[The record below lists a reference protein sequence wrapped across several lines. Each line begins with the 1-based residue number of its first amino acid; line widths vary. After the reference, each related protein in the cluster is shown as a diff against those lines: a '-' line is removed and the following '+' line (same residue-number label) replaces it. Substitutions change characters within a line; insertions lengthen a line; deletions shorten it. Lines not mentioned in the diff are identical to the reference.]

1 MQMNVIATGCDQGLD
16 AVLNRCWL
24 LLQPAAVDVQLK
36 GIGMAEAQLV
46 ASFSRR
52 SSPLRSLARP
62 KKPKRS
68 RRGVVVFVSA

>member
-1 MQMNVIATGCDQGLD
+1 MDGTMTQSICAISSNVVLLVTTMQMNVIATGCDQGLD

-46 ASFSRR
+46 ASF
-52 SSPLRSLARP
+52 
-62 KKPKRS
+62 
-68 RRGVVVFVSA
+68 

>member
-36 GIGMAEAQLV
+36 GIGMAEAQLI
-46 ASFSRR
+46 AG
-52 SSPLRSLARP
+52 LQ
-62 KKPKRS
+62 
-68 RRGVVVFVSA
+68 